1 MPRWRVGLI
10 ALAVV
15 GVVAGVWQS
24 VENGSILT
32 GLVTLGA
39 GAGALGTIIPRAPRP
54 SELLADEVALETLAE
69 RRERERREREEKE
82 RIKKTRGDRHAMM
95 LRDLGRIRRAIA
107 AEVRKL
113 SSPEPLVFAWGGR
126 RNTAEE
132 RRYWVEE
139 GRLRFRFTHEG
150 TGSTWEW
157 PEGGIPTTQTRRA
170 FDANDLQDVEHVYSL
185 FQPER
190 HLVSANLGEEME
202 ADDPGYGRFARSDGE
217 QDA

>member
-1 MPRWRVGLI
+1 MPRWRVALI
-10 ALAVV
+10 VLAVV
-15 GVVAGVWQS
+15 GVAAGVWQS
-24 VENGSILT
+24 VVNSSFLT

-54 SELLADEVALETLAE
+54 SELLADEVAQEELAE
-69 RRERERREREEKE
+69 RRERERREREEAE
-82 RIKKTRGDRHAMM
+82 RIERTRGDRHAMM
-95 LRDLGRIRRAIA
+95 LRDLARIRRGIA
-107 AEVRKL
+107 AEVQKL
-113 SSPEPLVFAWGGR
+113 APPEPIVFAWGGR

-150 TGSTWEW
+150 SGSTWEW

-170 FDANDLQDVEHVYSL
+170 FDASNPQDVEHVYSL

-190 HLVSANLGEEME
+190 YLVSANLAEELE
-202 ADDPGYGRFARSDGE
+202 ADAPGYGRFAS
-217 QDA
+217 

>member
-1 MPRWRVGLI
+1 MPRWRVALI
-10 ALAVV
+10 VLAVV
-15 GVVAGVWQS
+15 GVAAGVWQS
-24 VENGSILT
+24 VVNSSILT

-54 SELLADEVALETLAE
+54 SELLADEVAQEELAE
-69 RRERERREREEKE
+69 RRERERREREEAE
-82 RIKKTRGDRHAMM
+82 RIERTRGDRHAMM
-95 LRDLGRIRRAIA
+95 LRDLARVRRAIA
-107 AEVRKL
+107 AEVQKL
-113 SSPEPLVFAWGGR
+113 APPEPIVFAWGGR

-150 TGSTWEW
+150 SGSTWEW

-170 FDANDLQDVEHVYSL
+170 FDANNPQDVEQVYFL

-190 HLVSANLGEEME
+190 YLVYVNLGEELE
-202 ADDPGYGRFARSDGE
+202 ADAPGYGRFAS
-217 QDA
+217 